1 MKYCQSSYLD
11 KRYRSKEYN
20 QVSSIL
26 FQIPL
31 SGIKIDGNKINYH
44 AFLSSL
50 KYPDCNRALKRIAP
64 KIDLKKI
71 CAIINDTPYIT
82 DLQKAFYKTMLT
94 ERKEKIIDFAFQ
106 KLRKRERTMEQE
118 R

>member
-1 MKYCQSSYLD
+1 MTDFQPPFG
-11 KRYRSKEYN
+11 
-20 QVSSIL
+20 SI
-26 FQIPL
+26 
-31 SGIKIDGNKINYH
+31 
-44 AFLSSL
+44 SSL

-71 CAIINDTPYIT
+71 YAIIDDTPCIT

-106 KLRKRERTMEQE
+106 KLRRRERAMEQE